1 MSGTLKRDSAARL
14 SRLLVLDRRLNGYGL
29 RSDA

>member
-14 SRLLVLDRRLNGYGL
+14 SCLLVLARHLNGYGL
-29 RSDA
+29 RSDP